1 MEVDGNEDR
10 DGQSSRNFS
19 LSGIDRDSLLISD
32 DPAFLAGNGREQK
45 SHQSQQMVGQ
55 QRYKGFLSV

>member
-19 LSGIDRDSLLISD
+19 LSGMDRDSLLISD
-32 DPAFLAGNGREQK
+32 DPAFLAGNGRE
-45 SHQSQQMVGQ
+45 
-55 QRYKGFLSV
+55 